1 MVRENNDVSLKKLI
15 NIINM
20 KKVFLFLLQLLI
32 AILILLPVFAMN
44 LMMDANEPVVKGLI
58 KCVLVIMSIDV
69 VLVVLNKY
77 ARESPY
83 VYISLFIC
91 TMSTCLMY
99 YRLYIVSENTELKSK
114 VALYENYY
122 KAAEE
127 VLDQITDIDDP
138 IWSTDIGA
146 KYLEYDYAVNERL
159 QDTTH

>member
-1 MVRENNDVSLKKLI
+1 
-15 NIINM
+15 M
-20 KKVFLFLLQLLI
+20 KKSISLFLLQLLI

-44 LMMDANEPVVKGLI
+44 LMIDANEPVVKGLI
-58 KCVLVIMSIDV
+58 RCVLVIMLIDV
-69 VLVVLNKY
+69 ILVVLNKY

-91 TMSTCLMY
+91 VMSTCLMY
-99 YRLYIVSENTELKSK
+99 YRLYVVSENMELKSE
-114 VALYENYY
+114 VTLYENYY

>member
-1 MVRENNDVSLKKLI
+1 
-15 NIINM
+15 M

-58 KCVLVIMSIDV
+58 KCVLVITSIDV
-69 VLVVLNKY
+69 ILVVLNKY
-77 ARESPY
+77 ARKSPY

-146 KYLEYDYAVNERL
+146 KYLEYDYAVNKRL

>member
-1 MVRENNDVSLKKLI
+1 MI
-15 NIINM
+15 
-20 KKVFLFLLQLLI
+20 
-32 AILILLPVFAMN
+32 
-44 LMMDANEPVVKGLI
+44 DANEPVVKGLI
-58 KCVLVIMSIDV
+58 RCVLVIMSIDV
-69 VLVVLNKY
+69 ILVVLNKY

-83 VYISLFIC
+83 VYISLVIC
-91 TMSTCLMY
+91 VMSTCLMY

-159 QDTTH
+159 RDTTN

>member
-1 MVRENNDVSLKKLI
+1 
-15 NIINM
+15 M
-20 KKVFLFLLQLLI
+20 KKSISLFLLQLLI

-44 LMMDANEPVVKGLI
+44 LMIDANEPVVKGLI
-58 KCVLVIMSIDV
+58 RCVLVIILIDV
-69 VLVVLNKY
+69 ILVVLNKY

-91 TMSTCLMY
+91 VMSTCLMY
-99 YRLYIVSENTELKSK
+99 YRLYVVSENMELKSE
-114 VALYENYY
+114 VTLYENYY

-159 QDTTH
+159 QDTTN

>member
-1 MVRENNDVSLKKLI
+1 
-15 NIINM
+15 M
-20 KKVFLFLLQLLI
+20 KEFCRFLLQLLL
-32 AILILLPVFAMN
+32 AIMILLPTFAMS
-44 LMMDANEPVVKGLI
+44 LMMDADEPVVRDLI
-58 KCVLVIMSIDV
+58 RCVLVVISVDV
-69 VLVVLNKY
+69 LLVVFNKY
-77 ARESPY
+77 TRENPY

-91 TMSTCLMY
+91 VMSTCLMY
-99 YRLYIVSENTELKSK
+99 YRLYVVSENTELKSK

-159 QDTTH
+159 QDTTN

>member
-1 MVRENNDVSLKKLI
+1 
-15 NIINM
+15 M

-69 VLVVLNKY
+69 ILVVLNKY

-127 VLDQITDIDDP
+127 VFDQITDIDDP

>member
-1 MVRENNDVSLKKLI
+1 
-15 NIINM
+15 M
-20 KKVFLFLLQLLI
+20 KKSISLLLLQLLI

-44 LMMDANEPVVKGLI
+44 LMIDANEPVVKGLI
-58 KCVLVIMSIDV
+58 RCVLVIMSIDV
-69 VLVVLNKY
+69 ILVVLNKY

-83 VYISLFIC
+83 VYISLVIC
-91 TMSTCLMY
+91 IMSTCLMY
-99 YRLYIVSENTELKSK
+99 YRLYVVSENMELKSE
-114 VALYENYY
+114 VTLYENYY

>member
-1 MVRENNDVSLKKLI
+1 
-15 NIINM
+15 M
-20 KKVFLFLLQLLI
+20 KKSISLFLLQLLI

-58 KCVLVIMSIDV
+58 KCVLIIMSIDV
-69 VLVVLNKY
+69 ILVVLNKY

-83 VYISLFIC
+83 VYISLVIC
-91 TMSTCLMY
+91 VMSTCLMY
-99 YRLYIVSENTELKSK
+99 YRLYVVSENMELKSE
-114 VALYENYY
+114 VTLYENYY

>member
-1 MVRENNDVSLKKLI
+1 
-15 NIINM
+15 M
-20 KKVFLFLLQLLI
+20 KEFCRFLLQLLL
-32 AILILLPVFAMN
+32 AIMILLPTFAMN
-44 LMMDANEPVVKGLI
+44 LMMDTNEPVVKGLI

-69 VLVVLNKY
+69 ILVVLNKY

-91 TMSTCLMY
+91 VMSTCLMY
-99 YRLYIVSENTELKSK
+99 YRLYVVSENTELKSK

>member
-1 MVRENNDVSLKKLI
+1 
-15 NIINM
+15 M
-20 KKVFLFLLQLLI
+20 KEVFLFLLQLLI

-69 VLVVLNKY
+69 ILVVLNKY

-91 TMSTCLMY
+91 VMSTCLMY
-99 YRLYIVSENTELKSK
+99 YRLYVVSENK

-127 VLDQITDIDDP
+127 VLDQITDIDYP

>member
-1 MVRENNDVSLKKLI
+1 
-15 NIINM
+15 M
-20 KKVFLFLLQLLI
+20 KKVFLFLLHLLR

-99 YRLYIVSENTELKSK
+99 YRLYIVLENTELKSK

-159 QDTTH
+159 QDTIH

>member
-1 MVRENNDVSLKKLI
+1 
-15 NIINM
+15 M

-44 LMMDANEPVVKGLI
+44 LMIDANEPVVKGLI
-58 KCVLVIMSIDV
+58 RCVLVIMSIDV
-69 VLVVLNKY
+69 ILVVLNKY
-77 ARESPY
+77 ARENPY

-91 TMSTCLMY
+91 VMSTCLMY
-99 YRLYIVSENTELKSK
+99 YRLYVVSENTELKSK

>member
-1 MVRENNDVSLKKLI
+1 
-15 NIINM
+15 M

-69 VLVVLNKY
+69 ILVVLNKY

-99 YRLYIVSENTELKSK
+99 YRLYIVLENTELKSK

>member
-1 MVRENNDVSLKKLI
+1 
-15 NIINM
+15 M

-69 VLVVLNKY
+69 ILVVLNKY

>member
-1 MVRENNDVSLKKLI
+1 
-15 NIINM
+15 M
-20 KKVFLFLLQLLI
+20 KKSISLFLLQLLI

-44 LMMDANEPVVKGLI
+44 LMIDANEPVVKGLI
-58 KCVLVIMSIDV
+58 RCVLVIMSIDV
-69 VLVVLNKY
+69 ILVVLNKY

-83 VYISLFIC
+83 VYISLVIC
-91 TMSTCLMY
+91 VMSTCLMY
-99 YRLYIVSENTELKSK
+99 YRLYVVSENTELKSE
-114 VALYENYY
+114 VTLYENYY

>member
-1 MVRENNDVSLKKLI
+1 
-15 NIINM
+15 M

-69 VLVVLNKY
+69 ILVVLNKY

-83 VYISLFIC
+83 VHISLFIC

>member
-1 MVRENNDVSLKKLI
+1 
-15 NIINM
+15 M
-20 KKVFLFLLQLLI
+20 KKSISLFLLQLLI

-44 LMMDANEPVVKGLI
+44 LMIDANEPVVKGLI
-58 KCVLVIMSIDV
+58 RCVLVIMLIDV
-69 VLVVLNKY
+69 ILVVLNKY

-91 TMSTCLMY
+91 VMSTCLMY
-99 YRLYIVSENTELKSK
+99 YRLYVVSENMELKSE
-114 VALYENYY
+114 VTLYENYY

-159 QDTTH
+159 RDTTN

>member
-1 MVRENNDVSLKKLI
+1 
-15 NIINM
+15 
-20 KKVFLFLLQLLI
+20 
-32 AILILLPVFAMN
+32 
-44 LMMDANEPVVKGLI
+44 
-58 KCVLVIMSIDV
+58 MSIDV
-69 VLVVLNKY
+69 ILVVLNKY

-114 VALYENYY
+114 VVLYENYY

-159 QDTTH
+159 QDTTN

>member
-1 MVRENNDVSLKKLI
+1 
-15 NIINM
+15 M

-69 VLVVLNKY
+69 ILVVLNKY

-114 VALYENYY
+114 VVLYENYY

-159 QDTTH
+159 QDTTN

>member
-1 MVRENNDVSLKKLI
+1 
-15 NIINM
+15 M
-20 KKVFLFLLQLLI
+20 KEVFLFLLQLLI

-69 VLVVLNKY
+69 ILVVLNKY

-91 TMSTCLMY
+91 VMSTCLMY
-99 YRLYIVSENTELKSK
+99 YRLYVVSENK

>member
-1 MVRENNDVSLKKLI
+1 
-15 NIINM
+15 M
-20 KKVFLFLLQLLI
+20 KKSISLFLLQLLI

-44 LMMDANEPVVKGLI
+44 LMIDANEPVVKGLI
-58 KCVLVIMSIDV
+58 RCVLVIMSIDV
-69 VLVVLNKY
+69 ILVVLNKY

-83 VYISLFIC
+83 VYISLVIC
-91 TMSTCLMY
+91 VMSTCLMY
-99 YRLYIVSENTELKSK
+99 YRLYVVSENMELKSE
-114 VALYENYY
+114 VTLYENYY

-159 QDTTH
+159 QDTTN

>member
-1 MVRENNDVSLKKLI
+1 
-15 NIINM
+15 M

-32 AILILLPVFAMN
+32 VILILLPVFAMN
-44 LMMDANEPVVKGLI
+44 LMIDANEPVVKGLI

-69 VLVVLNKY
+69 ILVVLNKY

-99 YRLYIVSENTELKSK
+99 YRLYVVSENTELKYK
-114 VALYENYY
+114 VALYKKYYDATENI
-122 KAAEE
+122 
-127 VLDQITDIDDP
+127 LDQITDIDDP

-146 KYLEYDYAVNERL
+146 KYLEYNYAIDERL
-159 QDTTH
+159 RDTTN